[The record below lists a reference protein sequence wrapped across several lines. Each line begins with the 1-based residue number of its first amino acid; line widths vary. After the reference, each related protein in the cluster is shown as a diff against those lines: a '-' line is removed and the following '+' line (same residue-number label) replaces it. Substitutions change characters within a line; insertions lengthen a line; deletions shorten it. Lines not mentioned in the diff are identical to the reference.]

1 MNNKKFEKYI
11 GKPVA
16 TRGIGSGVNVGILVY
31 FNEESRTVILKDS
44 YFLRRWSYKNSYGS
58 MASLSSGDIL
68 TTGEHEIT
76 KVHSDSIIINVECL
90 VVVPQKVLDVCEKIA
105 K

>member
-1 MNNKKFEKYI
+1 MENEKFKEYI

-16 TRGIGSGVNVGILVY
+16 TRGIGSGVNAGILAY

-76 KVHSDSIIINVECL
+76 RVHSDSIIMNVEC
-90 VVVPQKVLDVCEKIA
+90 VVIVPQNVLDVCEKIA